1 MPFTIAVQS
10 LVYTMLHPIGVVV
23 VPRSSAV
30 LSSMRWH
37 MSNNTVLYFTRP
49 VHVVSVVAVCM
60 NSSFPFLPTPV
71 YLFPFHLPPLLLIP
85 FPILMD
91 HISCSRKSTI
101 TIFRV
106 PYAFIVFFFVILC
119 LRQRQSAVPVRPLPP
134 ISRDSRSRYLMEGF
148 QSSLPQIF
156 IMWVRITEKVYW
168 PSHMC
173 TNICA
178 WCSGKDIHFNVSSS
192 YVCGFVRRLFSAWIA
207 NERAYDASSGTLLTH
222 FYDLIHFKLNSVKFC
237 QHSVFISWWFSCRNV
252 L

>member
-1 MPFTIAVQS
+1 
-10 LVYTMLHPIGVVV
+10 
-23 VPRSSAV
+23 
-30 LSSMRWH
+30 MRWH

-134 ISRDSRSRYLMEGF
+134 ISRDARSHYLMERF
-148 QSSLPQIF
+148 QSNLPHIF
-156 IMWVRITEKVYW
+156 IMWVRIAEKVYW

-178 WCSGKDIHFNVSSS
+178 WCSCKDIHFNVSSS
-192 YVCGFVRRLFSAWIA
+192 SVCGFCT
-207 NERAYDASSGTLLTH
+207 SSV
-222 FYDLIHFKLNSVKFC
+222 FCLNS
-237 QHSVFISWWFSCRNV
+237 
-252 L
+252 